1 MKVTQEQRVYA
12 RFAGVLLLAKIVVE
26 LLGDFPTIIARGG
39 ETFAQTATYILANT
53 TFWRFS
59 LLCVG
64 IAWILTGIVGFALYV
79 VLEPVNR
86 RLAQLSLILRLGA
99 PFVGGASLMFR
110 VANARVHTAT
120 ANGQF
125 TTEQFGTLDAVT
137 QTGANAG
144 VYTAWILMGLGSL
157 LAFVLFLRS
166 RYLPRWLS
174 IWGAFAAVLL
184 IVLTAASF
192 VFPRYAG
199 TFKPI
204 LIVSLLADI
213 TFALWL
219 VIKGLR
225 PSNSSWEGLS
235 SMG

>member
-1 MKVTQEQRVYA
+1 MNLTQEQRVYA
-12 RFAGVLLLAKIVVE
+12 RFAGILLLAKIVVE
-26 LLGDFPTIIARGG
+26 LLGDVPTIIARGG
-39 ETFAQTATYILANT
+39 ETFAQSATYILANT
-53 TFWRFS
+53 TFWRAA
-59 LLCVG
+59 LLGVG

-79 VLEPVNR
+79 VLEPVHR
-86 RLAQLSLILRLGA
+86 RLAQLSLSLRLGA
-99 PFVGGASLMFR
+99 SFVGGASLMFR
-110 VANARVHTAT
+110 VANARVHIATAT
-120 ANGQF
+120 GQF
-125 TTEQFGTLDAVT
+125 TTEQLGTLDAVT

-144 VYTAWILMGLGSL
+144 VYIAWILMGLGSL

-166 RYLPRWLS
+166 RYMPRWLS
-174 IWGAFAAVLL
+174 LWGAFAAVLL

-219 VIKGLR
+219 VIKGLHL
-225 PSNSSWEGLS
+225 SNTSREGLS